1 MGVTEE
7 LLVQGALIETILGE
21 EQGLKFADGRHSKP
35 KKMIIVGIDKTNRCC
50 YGTVLINTKINSLAN
65 LSQEFLDSQYILK
78 QEKYPKFLRYDSYVD
93 CAMIFPIPFSILESG
108 RYFGTLAEEDFE
120 IILNILETT
129 TVLSTKD
136 KKRYGIRR
144 R

>member
-1 MGVTEE
+1 MKVTED

-21 EQGLKFADGRHSKP
+21 EQGLKFTDGRHSKP
-35 KKMIIVGIDKTNRCC
+35 KKMIIIGVDKANQCC
-50 YGTVLINTKINSLAN
+50 YGTVLINTKINASARF
-65 LSQEFLDSQYILK
+65 SQEFLDSQYILK

-93 CAMIFPIPFSILESG
+93 CAVIFSIPFSVLEPG
-108 RYFGTLAEEDFE
+108 KYFGTLTAEDFD